1 VGASRCVS
9 PCVIGALGLAFG
21 RWWTLAIPIVV
32 WPIYFLGLVLE
43 WWGYG
48 VGDGWQVGGLTI
60 IAISVT
66 SVAAGVAV
74 RSALRSRRSTL
85 VVLVLGTITI
95 AGAGGAASASGVSTQ
110 REGNGLTVKISQSSS
125 PSYRL
130 VLRCDSTP
138 ARRRCAAIAT
148 LNSRP
153 ANERCLQI
161 WGGFGRAVV
170 SGYGRRSVI
179 TRSNSCEIARWA
191 KLKALNSVALEHRS
205 WRCHSA
211 ALRAGHAAN

>member
-1 VGASRCVS
+1 VDAGDSDRCLADLVSRARPGMV
-9 PCVIGALGLAFG
+9 
-21 RWWTLAIPIVV
+21 
-32 WPIYFLGLVLE
+32 
-43 WWGYG
+43 WGYG

-95 AGAGGAASASGVSTQ
+95 AGAGGAASAFGVSTQ